1 MRLMRRRLPFLLL
14 LAVLPLLQA
23 CREPR
28 VEYYRVPKETAP
40 APASDKARA
49 STPVPTGREQLTW
62 TTPDHWVA
70 KDAGPM
76 RKGSYAIAGT
86 GGEADL
92 SITAFPGDTGG
103 LTANL
108 NRWRGQIGLAPLT
121 SAQLEESLLHLDANG
136 LHFDVVDFTGAAG
149 GVPVR
154 ILGAVLNRPGETWFF
169 KLTGPEA
176 VAAGEKPAFIN
187 FLKTVKAP

>member
-14 LAVLPLLQA
+14 LTLLPLLPA

-28 VEYYRVPKETAP
+28 VEHYRVPKETAIM
-40 APASDKARA
+40 PASDKAMA
-49 STPVPTGREQLTW
+49 SATVPTGRAQLIW

-70 KDAGPM
+70 KEAGPM
-76 RKGSYAIAGT
+76 RKGSYAIVT
-86 GGEADL
+86 TDGEADL

-103 LTANL
+103 LAANL

-121 SAQLEESLLHLDANG
+121 STQLEESLLHLDANG
-136 LHFDVVDFTGAAG
+136 LHFDVVDFTGEAG

-169 KLTGPEA
+169 KISGPEA